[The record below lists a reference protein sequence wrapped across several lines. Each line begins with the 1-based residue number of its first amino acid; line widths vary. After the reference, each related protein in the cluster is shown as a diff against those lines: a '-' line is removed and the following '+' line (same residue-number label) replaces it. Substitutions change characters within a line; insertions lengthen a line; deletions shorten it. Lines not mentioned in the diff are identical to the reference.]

1 MKMKRLIAV
10 LCASMSIGLM
20 PLASCSF
27 FNTDQAL
34 QIKSVTHDSDENG
47 NVIVTI
53 TYTDEEATPTKF
65 TIPAGISGKEGV
77 GIASVDAVENEDK
90 STTLTIHY
98 TDSSIDDTIVTI
110 PGPKDGKGISDVVIN
125 QVEGSN
131 DLNVTITYTDNSSD
145 KFTIPGGKDGIDGV
159 GIADIE
165 TNIDDSGDTV
175 VTIKLT
181 NDTSKVVTIKKGEQ
195 GDSISSIDMVTVDN
209 ADNEEL
215 EMINNSH
222 KNDWIFKVNYES
234 GAWSYFFIQKTK
246 DGKDGSTW
254 RYGSDIP
261 AGSFGNDGD
270 FYLNI
275 STGGVYTKEN
285 GAWSEIFSIKG
296 SSSNESQKY
305 FVYFNA
311 LTDSS
316 ETLYFKD
323 SDGTEKALGTN
334 IYPIKVNGGSYV
346 DLDEFPVIKKN
357 GHTFKGWY
365 TSRDDVNSGQFTD
378 LTIVNHTISLFARWS
393 D

>member
-1 MKMKRLIAV
+1 M
-10 LCASMSIGLM
+10 
-20 PLASCSF
+20 
-27 FNTDQAL
+27 
-34 QIKSVTHDSDENG
+34 
-47 NVIVTI
+47 
-53 TYTDEEATPTKF
+53 
-65 TIPAGISGKEGV
+65 IPV
-77 GIASVDAVENEDK
+77 
-90 STTLTIHY
+90 
-98 TDSSIDDTIVTI
+98 
-110 PGPKDGKGISDVVIN
+110 
-125 QVEGSN
+125 
-131 DLNVTITYTDNSSD
+131 
-145 KFTIPGGKDGIDGV
+145 
-159 GIADIE
+159 
-165 TNIDDSGDTV
+165 
-175 VTIKLT
+175 KLLLL
-181 NDTSKVVTIKKGEQ
+181 KKGEQ

-296 SSSNESQKY
+296 SANESQKY

-311 LTDSS
+311 LTDGS
-316 ETLYFKD
+316 ETLYAKN
-323 SDGTEKALGTN
+323 SDGTETALGTN
-334 IYPIKVNGGSYV
+334 IYPIRVNGGSYV